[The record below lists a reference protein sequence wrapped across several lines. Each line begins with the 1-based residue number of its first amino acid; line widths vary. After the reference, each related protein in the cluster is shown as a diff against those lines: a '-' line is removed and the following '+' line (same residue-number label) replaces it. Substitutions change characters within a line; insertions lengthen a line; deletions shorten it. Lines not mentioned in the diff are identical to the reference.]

1 MPDPLGNI
9 AFTWPFYL
17 GGVIAY
23 LIGALPMG
31 LIVAR
36 LFKLGDLRRIGS
48 GNIGATN
55 VLRTGNKAAAALT
68 LLLDGGKGAV
78 AVVIAQRF
86 GPDMAVIAAGAVVV
100 GHIAPVWLLFK
111 GGKGVATTLGV
122 LLATAWPVGLI
133 ACGLWLAVAGLFR
146 YSSLAALIAICAS
159 PGFALVFDMPQIAW
173 LAGLPRGHRHAAPW
187 GKHRAPRAGPR
198 ASHRPG
204 RPGRARGRS
213 PGGPM
218 NVADTNERRT
228 LSDAERLD
236 WLRLARC
243 ENVGPITFFA
253 LLDRFGSPAAVLDA
267 LPALARRGG
276 RRRPIKICSRAA
288 AERELEALTALGGR
302 MIARVEPAYP
312 LALAAIADPPPV
324 LALRGRADL
333 LLAESVAVVGARNA
347 SANGM
352 HFAERLAADLG
363 AAGLTVV
370 SGMARGIDARAHAG
384 AIETGTVAV
393 MGGGVDVVYPK
404 ENRSLFERL
413 LAEGAVISE
422 APLGTL
428 PMGRHFPRRNRII
441 AGLSRGVVVVEGAAR
456 SGSLITARLALEQ
469 GREVMAVPGSPLDPR
484 ASGPNGLIR
493 QGATLVENADD
504 VLDALAEGGR
514 PVLGEPRQQW
524 PSDAALGVPEDDE
537 APTSARETV
546 AALLGSSPV
555 PVDLLVRQSRL
566 TPAMVATI
574 LLELELAGRLER
586 HPGNR
591 VSHSQPAA

>member
-9 AFTWPFYL
+9 AFTWPFYA

-36 LFKLGDLRRIGS
+36 LFKLGDLRRVGS

-122 LLATAWPVGLI
+122 LLAIAWPVGLI

-173 LAGLPRGHRHAAPW
+173 LAGFLAVIVTLRHA
-187 GKHRAPRAGPR
+187 GNIVRL
-198 ASHRPG
+198 
-204 RPGRARGRS
+204 ARGREPRIGRS
-213 PGGPM
+213 APAAPEADLPAGPM

-228 LSDAERLD
+228 LSEAERLD

-276 RRRPIKICSRAA
+276 RRRPIKVCSRAA
-288 AERELEALTALGGR
+288 AEREVEALTALGGR
-302 MIARVEPAYP
+302 MIALVEPAYP
-312 LALAAIADPPPV
+312 QALAAIPDPPPV
-324 LALRGRADL
+324 IAVRGRADL
-333 LLAESVAVVGARNA
+333 LLAESIAVVGARNA

-393 MGGGVDVVYPK
+393 MGGGADVVYPK

-422 APLGTL
+422 APLGTV